1 MIVMI
6 VIMIVMMIVMIVMM
20 IVMIVMM
27 GHLAG
32 SAVTELHM
40 TELDK
45 LPGTASRLP
54 C

>member
-6 VIMIVMMIVMIVMM
+6 VI
-20 IVMIVMM
+20 MIVMM

-45 LPGTASRLP
+45 QPGTASRLP